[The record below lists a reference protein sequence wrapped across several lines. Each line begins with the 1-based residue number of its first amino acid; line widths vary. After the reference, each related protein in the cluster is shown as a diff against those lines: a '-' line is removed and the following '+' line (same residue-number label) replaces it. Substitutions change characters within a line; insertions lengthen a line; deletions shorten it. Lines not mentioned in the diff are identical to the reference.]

1 MIPITID
8 KVEFNFAP
16 IPVSR
21 TKKNGLHTKDGE
33 LWWCVVVVVCLCI
46 ESYGVR
52 KMSWWFLTIDHNK
65 AHCFWLHSM
74 PALLI
79 VSAEMTIDDSD
90 IHNVNHHTT
99 HQVRTPCWWRDKRV
113 KGKQHPKNPFYVKWY
128 WTSGQTEQG
137 NISQQPTRWTV
148 KYKTRTM
155 GYSFLH
161 TFIFPSL
168 LSSNMTHTRILEHR
182 FSFFFFSMYV
192 VYVYWITEMM
202 CMACFIPLC
211 TYNTRTMMCFCP
223 KVALF
228 YWDQKMTWILFIFFS
243 LHHPNDDIEFFLL
256 TTRRNQIGCLQSSS
270 LSLFPSFSCAMMH
283 LTSV

>member
-182 FSFFFFSMYV
+182 FSFFFFRCTLYMYIELLKWCAWLV
-192 VYVYWITEMM
+192 SFH
-202 CMACFIPLC
+202 CA
-211 TYNTRTMMCFCP
+211 RTTLERWCVFVP
-223 KVALF
+223 KLLYSIEIRKWLEF
-228 YWDQKMTWILFIFFS
+228 YLFFS
-243 LHHPNDDIEFFLL
+243 LFIIPMMILNF
-256 TTRRNQIGCLQSSS
+256 
-270 LSLFPSFSCAMMH
+270 SFSQQGETKSVVCNH
-283 LTSV
+283 LRCRYSRHFLVPWCT